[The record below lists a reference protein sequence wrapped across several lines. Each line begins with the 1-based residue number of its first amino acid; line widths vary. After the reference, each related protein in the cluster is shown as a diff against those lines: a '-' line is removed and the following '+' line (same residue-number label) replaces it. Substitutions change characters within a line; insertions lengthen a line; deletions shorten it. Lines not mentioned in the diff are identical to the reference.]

1 MTAPRHSRQEK
12 LLFSGR
18 EDDFPAFLEQFE
30 ARVYALG
37 LSDCLL
43 DRIKT
48 TPQKD
53 VETNDER
60 VKREGE
66 EADRAKLQYM
76 VWCELVQCLD
86 KASINFIRGHK
97 PNGTAAWTALTK
109 LHKSTERPRVQSLMT
124 NDELFSVMAQPV
136 ETGSLAM
143 MSHSI
148 KHWHRVM
155 GHNNWH
161 DVAKLQQGVVGMNI
175 SGSEKKTNCN
185 ICWGGRK

>member
-18 EDDFPAFLEQFE
+18 EDDFFTFLEQFE
-30 ARVYALG
+30 ARVCALG

-76 VWCELVQCLD
+76 V
-86 KASINFIRGHK
+86 
-97 PNGTAAWTALTK
+97 
-109 LHKSTERPRVQSLMT
+109 
-124 NDELFSVMAQPV
+124 
-136 ETGSLAM
+136 
-143 MSHSI
+143 
-148 KHWHRVM
+148 
-155 GHNNWH
+155 
-161 DVAKLQQGVVGMNI
+161 
-175 SGSEKKTNCN
+175 
-185 ICWGGRK
+185 